1 MMVPSI
7 TTLVLGSA
15 IVAVLA
21 AVDWFV
27 WRMTPV
33 RRYPLSPEG
42 TRFAEDE
49 ATALRKVA
57 SRNQTN
63 DRARDRPQ
71 IA

>member
-15 IVAVLA
+15 IAVLA

-42 TRFAEDE
+42 TRFADDE
-49 ATALRKVA
+49 ATGLRKVA
-57 SRNQTN
+57 
-63 DRARDRPQ
+63 
-71 IA
+71 

>member
-21 AVDWFV
+21 TVDWFV

-42 TRFAEDE
+42 TRFADDE

-57 SRNQTN
+57 
-63 DRARDRPQ
+63 
-71 IA
+71 